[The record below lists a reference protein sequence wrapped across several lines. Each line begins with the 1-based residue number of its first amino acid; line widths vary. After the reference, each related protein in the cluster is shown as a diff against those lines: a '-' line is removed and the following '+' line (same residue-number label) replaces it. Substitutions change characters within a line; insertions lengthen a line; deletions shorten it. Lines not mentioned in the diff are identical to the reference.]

1 MLIGLA
7 VMAVAVV
14 LLGFL
19 SRIGPGLHGTL
30 TAVTGQGTGHL
41 VAPTSED
48 QIVRGDGAPMV
59 RRNSAQR
66 CS

>member
-1 MLIGLA
+1 MKAPRAIA
-7 VMAVAVV
+7 AVV
-14 LLGFL
+14 ATNVAQAQ
-19 SRIGPGLHGTL
+19 PGLHSTL

-41 VAPTSED
+41 VALTSED

-59 RRNSAQR
+59 RRNSAQS